1 MMSSIDL
8 FHTTKPRVTIAAM
21 LDAKELARRLR
32 VAMDTAK
39 PPVSSAKLAEE
50 CDVTPQAIHGWR
62 LNGRVH
68 KKHIPKIA
76 ELTGR
81 PPIYFLAKNP
91 DSAAANAMEL
101 SDDEA
106 AAVKALR
113 GAMPGWRSYVLGLAH
128 FDKKSQEVML
138 KTMRAPAMNESVER
152 AYGTTGRHIVKDRK

>member
-32 VAMDTAK
+32 VAMETAK

-101 SDDEA
+101 SDEETS
-106 AAVKALR
+106 VIKALR
-113 GAMPGWRSYVLGLAH
+113 VALPGWRGYVFGLAH
-128 FDKKSQEVML
+128 ADKKSQEVLL
-138 KTMRAPAMNESVER
+138 KTMRQPAENATVAK
-152 AYGTTGRHIVKDRK
+152 AYGTAGHHAVKERK